1 MLEDAIACIKLSVKV
16 MLELVEPFCTIHSNF
31 SLVWLAIDIAVSA
44 LLLASQLLRYTG
56 VVKAIELSV

>member
-31 SLVWLAIDIAVSA
+31 SAVCVAVDTAVSA